1 MEVAMNLE
9 AEQRQIR
16 KQSTQALL
24 LCAAISVGCALFL
37 PKLVTLPSEVGARLA
52 FAIQTSAVHFAIVML
67 AVRLVSSGRYRSAA
81 DIGGAA
87 KGPPSPDLAVKV
99 AFLQNTLEQAFLGV
113 GAHLV
118 LASVAGG
125 RWLALLI
132 ASDVLFAIGRFSFY
146 RCYSD
151 GAGARAFG
159 MATTALASLTC
170 YLAAGVLLIGRLFGG

>member
-1 MEVAMNLE
+1 MDLKD
-9 AEQRQIR
+9 EQREIR
-16 KQSTQALL
+16 KQSALALL
-24 LCAAISVGCALFL
+24 LCAAVSIACVLFL
-37 PKLVTLPSEVGARLA
+37 PAWIAFPLDGTARLG
-52 FAIQTSAVHFAIVML
+52 FAIQTGLVHFASVL
-67 AVRLVSSGRYRSAA
+67 VAVRLVSSGRYRSAA

-87 KGPPSPDLAVKV
+87 NGPPSPALAITV

-132 ASDVLFAIGRFSFY
+132 ASALLFAIGRFSFY
-146 RCYSD
+146 RRYSG
-151 GAGARAFG
+151 GARARAFG

-170 YLAAGVLLIGRLFGG
+170 YLVAVALLVSRLFGG

>member
-1 MEVAMNLE
+1 MDLE
-9 AEQRQIR
+9 TEQRQIR
-16 KQSTQALL
+16 KQSKLAFC
-24 LCAAISVGCALFL
+24 LCAAISIGCAVFL
-37 PKLVTLPSEVGARLA
+37 PKFIPFPTEVGARLA
-52 FAIQTSAVHFAIVML
+52 FAIQTSAVHFAVVVV

-87 KGPPSPDLAVKV
+87 KGPPSPELAIKI

-113 GAHLV
+113 GAHLT
-118 LASVAGG
+118 LASIAGG

-132 ASDVLFAIGRFSFY
+132 ASDVLFVIGRLSFY

-159 MATTALASLTC
+159 MATTALAALIC
-170 YLAAGVLLIGRLFGG
+170 YLAAGTLLIGRLFGG

>member
-1 MEVAMNLE
+1 MNLE
-9 AEQRQIR
+9 TEQRQIR
-16 KQSTQALL
+16 KQSIQAIL
-24 LCAAISVGCALFL
+24 LCAAVSVGCAVFL
-37 PKLVTLPSEVGARLA
+37 PKFVTFPTEVGARLA
-52 FAIQTSAVHFAIVML
+52 FAIQTSAVHFAVVVV
-67 AVRLVSSGRYRSAA
+67 AVRLVSSARYRSAA

-87 KGPPSPDLAVKV
+87 KGPPSPELAVKV

-113 GAHLV
+113 GAHLL

-132 ASDVLFAIGRFSFY
+132 ASDVLFAIGRLSFY

-159 MATTALASLTC
+159 MATTALAALTC
-170 YLAAGVLLIGRLFGG
+170 YLAASALLIGRLFGG